1 MSILSNLVPAQRK
14 VAIDLGTAFIRVAT
28 KDFGLVTIPAGQ
40 AARPPLREGVVA
52 DPYQV
57 ASILRPLLSR
67 ARKFGIAP
75 GVAVGIPAETSF
87 KERRALHVA
96 MCAAGADDVAVI
108 SEPQAA
114 AVGAGL
120 ELDSP
125 YAHMIVDIGEG
136 ITDCAI
142 IRGGG
147 ILHSSTIRIGCGT
160 LREQIQAGY
169 RQRWGIDLSPG
180 EAERLLEEA
189 GVGGAAGSSDG
200 SQRAAAGGSAAA
212 AGAVSPSTIH
222 AFVDPGVAGILETVN
237 GQLREIPHA
246 VGCEI
251 IETGIVLTGGGA
263 LLPGMRERLS
273 RATSISVSI
282 PRDPL
287 DSVIKGLTR
296 MLEIGAVR

>member
-1 MSILSNLVPAQRK
+1 MAGFSSWLPAQRK
-14 VAIDLGTAFIRVAT
+14 VAIDLGTAYIRVAAR
-28 KDFGLVTIPAGQ
+28 DLGLVTIPLGHFP
-40 AARPPLREGVVA
+40 RPPLRDGVVA
-52 DPYQV
+52 DPYEV
-57 ASILRPLLSR
+57 ALILRPLLAR
-67 ARKFGIAP
+67 ARRLGVCP
-75 GVAVGIPAETSF
+75 GVAVGIPTDANF
-87 KERRALHVA
+87 RERKALHVA
-96 MCAAGADDVAVI
+96 MCAAGAEQVEI
-108 SEPQAA
+108 IPEPQAA

-120 ELDSP
+120 EVGSS
-125 YAHMIVDIGEG
+125 YAHMVVDIGEG
-136 ITDCAI
+136 VTDCAI